1 MMNISKMTDRQF
13 KVHCTISEIYAIW
26 VSGRVSKSKITLL
39 YNNLC
44 TFIKR
49 SKLEQE
55 IDEDYFTLS
64 YIRNELYA
72 ILHDINPSG
81 TLKKKLIKKL
91 YLQIQDKGP
100 KESDFSFS
108 KSPPNEG
115 PKIDS
120 PIPKKET

>member
-1 MMNISKMTDRQF
+1 MTDRQF

-26 VSGRVSKSKITLL
+26 VGGRVSKSKITLL

-64 YIRNELYA
+64 YIRNELHA

-91 YLQIQDKGP
+91 YLQIHDKGP
-100 KESDFSFS
+100 KESDFNFS
-108 KSPPNEG
+108 KDSSNEG
-115 PKIDS
+115 PKSDS